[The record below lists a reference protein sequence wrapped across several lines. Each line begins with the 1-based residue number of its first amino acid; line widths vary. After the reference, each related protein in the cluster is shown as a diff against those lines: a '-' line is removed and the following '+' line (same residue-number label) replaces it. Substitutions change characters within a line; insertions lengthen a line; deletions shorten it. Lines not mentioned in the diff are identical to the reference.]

1 MRKVLLAVLALVF
14 ALPAHG
20 DPAPPAEP
28 WRPVRVFIGSWTGSR
43 GVAEFTVKVD
53 RKYASASDR
62 RQLVVT
68 EKTNGRSSPETW
80 GAIAFDAGRQALVI
94 RLAED
99 SASDLVLEPGD
110 PGELEATR
118 LVFATPAGSAHP
130 ARITYEQV
138 NWNEFVERL
147 EEAKDGGQFAV
158 VSETHFKRKS

>member
-14 ALPAHG
+14 AVPAHG
-20 DPAPPAEP
+20 DTAPPAEP

-68 EKTNGRSSPETW
+68 EKANGHPETW
-80 GAIAFDAGRQALVI
+80 GAIAFDAERQTLVI
-94 RLAED
+94 RLAENG
-99 SASDLVLEPGD
+99 ATDLVLEPGD

-147 EEAKDGGQFAV
+147 EESKADGQFAV